1 VSTKK
6 ILRRI
11 ALHSNADAI
20 AREAITMIIRTFKP
34 LAGYAVLLAVLQGCT
49 PPSEPAPPPAA
60 APSNP
65 AATPSPAPVP
75 APAPA
80 PTPVAPAAPAAT
92 LGIGLKKIQLT
103 WTAVNSATAYK
114 VLENTGAGF
123 QQVGADLAAGQTT
136 FSRQIAVHVQQWAT
150 TSYQVQACN
159 AVGCSTSNTLSAAN
173 GALQAIGYFKASNTG
188 AGDTFGWALA
198 LSGDGNTLA
207 AGAPGED
214 SAATGS
220 GGSQTDNAA
229 TDSGAV
235 YIYGR
240 DGAGNWAQQAYLK
253 ASNTHAGAH
262 FGEALALSQDG
273 QTLAVSAP
281 LEDSASTT
289 VNGNQSN
296 HNAAGAGAIYVFTR
310 SGGVWAQQSYL
321 KAANAY
327 ANAFFG
333 WSIALSD
340 DGNLLAAG
348 ATGDASSAR
357 GINGN
362 GSDRSAANSG
372 AAYVF
377 SRSGGN
383 WSQQAYL
390 KASNTGAE
398 DNFGAA
404 VRLNA
409 NGTIL
414 AVGAPFEDSAATTV
428 NGSQSND
435 AAARAGAV
443 YVFSRSGASWS
454 QQAYLKSSNGGSE
467 DNFGNTLALDAAGTT
482 LAVGAPYEW
491 SPYGDPNSVSA
502 PRSGT
507 VYVFTY
513 SGAWSQ
519 EALVKASN
527 ANIDDNFGSALAL
540 GRDGNTLMVGA
551 IGESS
556 AAVGLNGNATD
567 NSTDGVG
574 AAYLFNR
581 ANKVW
586 TQRTYLKPSN
596 AALGNEFGS
605 AIAVSSDLST
615 LAISGSFERSNAKGI
630 GGSQTNTGS
639 GGAGALWLF

>member
-1 VSTKK
+1 MQ
-6 ILRRI
+6 I
-11 ALHSNADAI
+11 AI
-20 AREAITMIIRTFKP
+20 ARETIMITRTLKP

-49 PPSEPAPPPAA
+49 PPSEPTPTPT
-60 APSNP
+60 PSNP
-65 AATPSPAPVP
+65 AATPTPAP

-80 PTPVAPAAPAAT
+80 PTPTPTPTPAPTPTAPVAPVAT
-92 LGIGLKKIQLT
+92 LGIGLKKIQLG
-103 WTAVNSATAYK
+103 WAAVGTATSYK

-123 QQVGADLAAGQTT
+123 QQIGTDLAAGQTA
-136 FSRQIAVHVQQWAT
+136 FNHPIAVHTQQWAT
-150 TSYQVQACN
+150 TSYQIQACN
-159 AVGCSTSNTLSAAN
+159 AVGCSTSNTLSAAT
-173 GALQAIGYFKASNTG
+173 GALQAIGYFKASNTE
-188 AGDTFGWALA
+188 AGDTFGWTLA

-220 GGSQTDNAA
+220 GGSQTDNSAA
-229 TDSGAV
+229 DSGAV
-235 YIYGR
+235 YVYGR
-240 DGAGNWAQQAYLK
+240 DSAGNWTQQAYLK

-262 FGEALALSQDG
+262 FGEALALSDDG
-273 QTLAVSAP
+273 RTLAVSAP

-289 VNGNQSN
+289 VNGNQTN
-296 HNAAGAGAIYVFTR
+296 HNATGAGAVYVFTR
-310 SGGVWAQQSYL
+310 SGNAWTQQSYL

-333 WSIALSD
+333 WSVALSA

-348 ATGDASSAR
+348 ATGDASSAK

-362 GSDRSAANSG
+362 GTDRSAANSG

-377 SRSGGN
+377 SRSGSS
-383 WSQQAYL
+383 WSQQAYI

-409 NGTIL
+409 AGTIL
-414 AVGAPFEDSAATTV
+414 AVGAPFEASAATTV
-428 NGSQSND
+428 NGSQNSN
-435 AAARAGAV
+435 AATNAGAV
-443 YVFSRSGASWS
+443 YVFSRGSSSWS
-454 QQAYLKSSNGGSE
+454 QQAYLKSSNGGAE
-467 DNFGNTLALDAAGTT
+467 DNFGNALALDAAGTT

-491 SPYGDPNSVSA
+491 SPYGNPNSTSA

-513 SGAWSQ
+513 SSTWSQ
-519 EALVKASN
+519 EALVKATN
-527 ANIDDNFGSALAL
+527 ANINDNFGSALAL
-540 GRDGNTLMVGA
+540 SRNGNTLIVGA

-556 AAVGLNGNATD
+556 AAVGLNGNAAD

-574 AAYLFNR
+574 AAYLFQRN
-581 ANKVW
+581 NKAW
-586 TQRTYLKPSN
+586 TQQTYLKPST

-605 AIAVSSDLST
+605 AIAVSNDMST
-615 LAISGSFERSNAKGI
+615 LAISGSFERGSAKGI
-630 GGSQTNTGS
+630 GGNQSNAGS
-639 GGAGALWLF
+639 GDAGALWLF